1 MAFVGID
8 AVVYGATD
16 MGEARRM
23 FLDWGLKKK
32 SDTRA
37 GLVFA
42 TELGA
47 EVVVR
52 PAGAAGLRP
61 PIAETS
67 QFREVIYGVSSRTH
81 LAAID
86 RELSRDR
93 EVLRDK
99 DGTLHS
105 VDDSGVNIGFRVWR
119 HGSEKPSG
127 GTRWNGP
134 GNRGR
139 VNQVA
144 RRYTQASP
152 YKIGHIVFFVPDVR
166 VAERFYRKRLGFF
179 LSDRYAGGAASYLR
193 WARKSEHHNLF
204 LARSKTGKVDLNHV
218 AFEVHDLHEVF
229 GGGREFA
236 RRGWPIFVGPGR
248 HPISSAYFWYF
259 KNPLGGNIEYFCD
272 PDQVT
277 DAWKPTNYRLNRFSE
292 WHLVDG
298 LKQVDD
304 GIVRSSLASAK
315 AIEKALAAKR
325 SAAKQNRQP
334 AGKRA

>member
-16 MGEARRM
+16 MAQARRM
-23 FLDWGLKKK
+23 FLDWGLNKIADGR
-32 SDTRA
+32 S

-42 TELGA
+42 TELGS

-52 PAGAAGLRP
+52 PEGAPGLRP
-61 PIAETS
+61 RIAETS

-81 LAAID
+81 LAAIE

-93 EVLRDK
+93 EIIREADA
-99 DGTLHS
+99 TLHC

-119 HGSEKPSG
+119 HGKEKAAA

-134 GNRGR
+134 GSRRR
-139 VNQVA
+139 VDRVA
-144 RRYTQASP
+144 SRYTQASP

-166 VAERFYRKRLGFF
+166 VAERFYRKRLGFW
-179 LSDRYAGGAASYLR
+179 LSDRYAGGAATYLR
-193 WARKSEHHNLF
+193 WARCSEHHNLF
-204 LARSKTGKVDLNHV
+204 MSRSKTGKTDLNHV
-218 AFEVHDLHEVF
+218 AFEVHDLHEVI

-259 KNPLGGNIEYFCD
+259 RNPLGGNIEYFCD

-277 DAWKPTNYRLNRFSE
+277 DAWKPHNYRLNRFSE
-292 WHLVDG
+292 WHLIDG
-298 LKQVDD
+298 IKQLDD
-304 GIVRSSLASAK
+304 GIVRSSLAAVK
-315 AIEKALAAKR
+315 AMAQASKR
-325 SAAKQNRQP
+325 P
-334 AGKRA
+334 AGGAE